1 MGVKKMLRSYKQ
13 KSANEL
19 KRRRDR
25 IGKNL
30 SERKKYNME
39 LKKSILK
46 VRRKAYKKAA
56 LKHAEARAKVIAKY
70 RYNPFGTV
78 TKQKL
83 TTKRKIIKKKK
94 HKKITPTVVY
104 SY

>member
-1 MGVKKMLRSYKQ
+1 MGIFKRYKQ
-13 KSANEL
+13 RTVAEL
-19 KRRRDR
+19 KRRSNR
-25 IGKNL
+25 IGKTI
-30 SERKKYNME
+30 SERRKYNME
-39 LKKSILK
+39 LKKSILEI
-46 VRRKAYKKAA
+46 RRKAYKEAA

-70 RYNPFGTV
+70 RYNPFGNV
-78 TKQKL
+78 TKQKP